1 MSLIKRGRSVLLLA
15 LALVAARAQGA
26 NFGAGDVTGTVLW
39 NGSFVTGQ
47 AASRMYVYIPAV
59 SAAGSVS
66 QADGTYSMKAV
77 APGTY
82 PIKVIALGCGGE
94 DEVATGSVTITA
106 NASTTVNFDLT
117 SLAGIVRGKV
127 TLDSGTFPS
136 PQIRFYSC
144 GPAPVDSSG
153 NFAQYIAAGTYS
165 GTVRGSSGVLGT
177 IPATVT
183 AGAITDV
190 GTVNFQSAT
199 ITGAVSYAGAA
210 PSGLPAQNLY
220 AYIASVSAANK
231 VSASGTFSLG
241 SLPPGTYTVGLLSQG
256 CGGGDLIATASVTVA
271 AGQTAIQNFDLTPL
285 VGVVQGAVTLD
296 GAPLANPTVKFI
308 NGCQAA
314 PNDSSGHF
322 AQYLLPGSYTAP
334 VSGPGGALGQVS
346 ATISAGQT
354 TDLSTVGFTTGS
366 ITGAVTYVGAPL
378 SNGGNL
384 YVGVPANSTGS
395 FVDGSGHYSIT
406 KLVTGTYA
414 MQVYSLGCGGGDTVA
429 QASVNVASGSATT
442 KNFDLSTVAGR
453 VVGTITVNGTPLPN
467 PGVRIGSGCTIPSDS
482 AGVFRGYLPP
492 GSYVATV
499 SGPGGVLGS
508 FPFTVGAGQ
517 TTNLDVASTP
527 AGSNVKFTAGG
538 GLATTGGVELTFST
552 VTTAGSTTIVT
563 TGAGTPPT
571 GYRVI
576 GTGGQPLFYDVT
588 TSATFNPPL
597 GVCVKYDPADV
608 HVAQGRLSMRDV
620 KNSYADITTSIDVT
634 NKIICGAAASA
645 SQFAVLE
652 PIPLAISPTTAAVLT
667 GGASQFTAS
676 GGSGTGYAYSVSTN
690 NSGATISASGLY
702 TAGAKGGVSDTV
714 TATDSIA
721 NTATATVTV
730 TAGVAISPGSMNI
743 PPKGT
748 VQFHASGGSATGYVW
763 SILTNGSGATINA
776 AGVYSGGPGPN
787 TTDVVQ
793 VADSLGNTATVTLTV
808 GPGITLTPPSISLSP
823 RASQKFTAV
832 GGSGAGYTWKLTA
845 ASTSGGAVGPA
856 SGVYTAGNTGSSSD
870 VVQCTDS
877 FGNTATAAATVTAG
891 VSITPP
897 SGPVSPRSTLQ
908 LVASGGSGSGFTWVL
923 LTNGSGATLSAAGF
937 YTAGPTG
944 SVKDVIQVTDSLGNV
959 FFLTINVAAGPTISP
974 LGGPVSPRGVVQL
987 ATSGGSGGGYTY
999 LLTTNGSGGSVSA
1012 AGLYTAGP
1020 TGGTTDVVTV
1030 TDALGNSSTAAFN
1043 VTGGI
1048 KLSPASASLAPKST
1062 AQLTVSGG
1070 SGAGYLWSLSVNGSG
1085 ATISQAGLYTAGATG
1100 SSSDTVKVLDSLNN
1114 SGTSVLFV
1122 SAGVSISPATAPI
1135 APKASKQL
1143 QAAGGSGQ
1151 GFKWTFASNP
1161 SGATLSATG
1170 LYTAGAAGGTTDV
1183 VMVTDSLCNFGTST
1197 LTVTAGISI
1206 TPATLTVSPRK
1217 VQQLSAAGGSGAG
1230 YAFTLVTSGSGGS
1243 ITADG
1248 FYAAGVNGSTTDKVS
1263 VTDSLGNT
1271 GSVVITVN
1279 AALAVTPADVSV
1291 APRQS
1296 KTFTAAGGSGAGF
1309 TWAVAIN
1316 GSGSTID
1323 AATGAYTAG
1332 PKGGVVELVTC
1343 TDSLGNT
1350 ASAIVTVGP
1359 GVTVTP
1365 AFANVPPRGRQ
1376 QLTVR
1381 GGNGAYTYAIVS
1393 TNGSGGSISAAGLY
1407 TAGST
1412 AATIDTLKVT
1422 DSLGNFALASMSVT
1436 DALAVLPNAVTVAPR
1451 ATRSFSAAGGAGSGF
1466 TWTLSTN
1473 GSGATV
1479 IASTDGVTASYTA
1492 GAKGNAADVLTV
1504 TDGLGNAAMGAITVG
1519 PVITVTPATA
1529 SLAPRAQQ
1537 KLNATG
1543 GLGTFRWR
1551 VLPGGTSGGS
1561 VSSTGIYTAGTADT
1575 SQNTTDTVEAS
1586 DALGN
1591 AATAVMTVTTG
1602 LVVTPAGVSLAPRA
1616 SQVFT
1621 AAGGTGAQ
1629 ISFTLSV
1636 NQSGGS
1642 VTADGR
1648 YLAGPRGGATDVVKA
1663 SDNLGNSATATV
1675 TVTAGL
1681 VVNPET
1687 TTLPP
1692 KGKQQLAA
1700 TGGNGIYT
1708 WTLLASSGSGGT
1720 VSTSGLYTAGPT
1732 GVTTD
1737 TVKVTDSVGNSA
1749 TASFNVTVGL
1759 SVTPDKASVAAKGG
1773 KASFTAAGGAGAEKG
1788 YTWSI
1793 STNLSGGTIDDK
1805 GNYLS
1810 GAAGNVKDVVQV
1822 VDAVGNVAT
1831 VTVEVAPLPAAASGC
1846 STAEGSLLPQLLV
1859 AGLGVLW
1866 RRRRRRRAGQGQ

>member
-1 MSLIKRGRSVLLLA
+1 MSLIKRGRMVLLLA
-15 LALVAARAQGA
+15 LVAVGAKALAASAAGADAAAVNQPAQLGVLDQSQTDS
-26 NFGAGDVTGTVLW
+26 GDGTVLV
-39 NGSFVTGQ
+39 GFPGTPVSEELAQTFTAGLTGGLTRAD
-47 AASRMYVYIPAV
+47 AAVRMLLDNSENPPV
-59 SAAGSVS
+59 
-66 QADGTYSMKAV
+66 ADLIVEVRDVDAMG
-77 APGTY
+77 APGSA
-82 PIKVIALGCGGE
+82 VL
-94 DEVATGSVTITA
+94 ATASATPASFSA
-106 NASTTVNFDLT
+106 NVVVF
-117 SLAGIVRGKV
+117 K
-127 TLDSGTFPS
+127 TFTFS
-136 PQIRFYSC
+136 
-144 GPAPVDSSG
+144 PAP
-153 NFAQYIAAGTYS
+153 Q
-165 GTVRGSSGVLGT
+165 
-177 IPATVT
+177 VT
-183 AGAITDV
+183 AGT
-190 GTVNFQSAT
+190 Q
-199 ITGAVSYAGAA
+199 YALVFR
-210 PSGLPAQNLY
+210 S
-220 AYIASVSAANK
+220 
-231 VSASGTFSLG
+231 
-241 SLPPGTYTVGLLSQG
+241 PGNA
-256 CGGGDLIATASVTVA
+256 GGGYDLR
-271 AGQTAIQNFDLTPL
+271 
-285 VGVVQGAVTLD
+285 GALPTNS
-296 GAPLANPTVKFI
+296 GGNP
-308 NGCQAA
+308 
-314 PNDSSGHF
+314 
-322 AQYLLPGSYTAP
+322 YL
-334 VSGPGGALGQVS
+334 GGA
-346 ATISAGQT
+346 
-354 TDLSTVGFTTGS
+354 
-366 ITGAVTYVGAPL
+366 
-378 SNGGNL
+378 
-384 YVGVPANSTGS
+384 
-395 FVDGSGHYSIT
+395 HWER
-406 KLVTGTYA
+406 
-414 MQVYSLGCGGGDTVA
+414 GGG
-429 QASVNVASGSATT
+429 SGSATFLGPFSDAYFKT
-442 KNFDLSTVAGR
+442 YVLVPLS
-453 VVGTITVNGTPLPN
+453 ISP
-467 PGVRIGSGCTIPSDS
+467 
-482 AGVFRGYLPP
+482 
-492 GSYVATV
+492 ATAN
-499 SGPGGVLGS
+499 L
-508 FPFTVGAGQ
+508 
-517 TTNLDVASTP
+517 TTN
-527 AGSNVKFTAGG
+527 
-538 GLATTGGVELTFST
+538 GV
-552 VTTAGSTTIVT
+552 
-563 TGAGTPPT
+563 
-571 GYRVI
+571 
-576 GTGGQPLFYDVT
+576 Q
-588 TSATFNPPL
+588 
-597 GVCVKYDPADV
+597 
-608 HVAQGRLSMRDV
+608 
-620 KNSYADITTSIDVT
+620 
-634 NKIICGAAASA
+634 
-645 SQFAVLE
+645 
-652 PIPLAISPTTAAVLT
+652 
-667 GGASQFTAS
+667 QFTAS
-676 GGSGTGYAYSVSTN
+676 GGTGSGYGWSVSPN
-690 NSGATISASGLY
+690 NSGATIDAAGLY
-702 TAGAKGGVSDTV
+702 TGGALGGVTDTV
-714 TATDSIA
+714 LLTDSSSA
-721 NTATATVTV
+721 TATALVRVVSTLSIT
-730 TAGVAISPGSMNI
+730 PGSMNI
-743 PPKGT
+743 APRGT
-748 VQFHASGGSATGYVW
+748 VQFHAAGGSATGYLW
-763 SILTNGSGATINA
+763 SVPTNGSGASVNR

-793 VADSLGNTATVTLTV
+793 VADSLGNTASVTLTV
-808 GPGITLTPPSISLSP
+808 GPGITLTPASISLAP
-823 RASQKFTAV
+823 RASRTFTAV

-845 ASTSGGAVGPA
+845 ASTSGGAVDPA
-856 SGVYTAGNTGSSSD
+856 TGVYTAGSKGTSSD

-877 FGNTATAAATVTAG
+877 FGNLATAAATVTAG

-897 SGPVSPRSTLQ
+897 AGPVPPRSTLQ
-908 LVASGGSGSGFTWVL
+908 LVASGGSGAGFTWVL
-923 LTNGSGATLSAAGF
+923 LTNSSGATLGGSGF

-944 SVKDVIQVTDSLGNV
+944 GVSDVIKVTDPLGST
-959 FFLTINVAAGPTISP
+959 FFLTINVAPGPTIAP

-987 ATSGGSGGGYTY
+987 TTSGGSGGGYTY
-999 LLTTNGSGGSVSA
+999 ALSINGSGGSVSP

-1020 TGGTTDVVTV
+1020 TGGTADIVTV
-1030 TDALGNSSTAAFN
+1030 TDALGNSSSASFN
-1043 VTGGI
+1043 VTGGV

-1062 AQLTVSGG
+1062 AQLTVTGG

-1100 SSSDTVKVLDSLNN
+1100 SSSDTVKVVDSLGN

-1122 SAGVSISPATAPI
+1122 SAGVSISPAAAQI
-1135 APKASKQL
+1135 APKAARQL

-1151 GFKWTFASNP
+1151 GFTWALATNA
-1161 SGATLSATG
+1161 SGATLSPTG
-1170 LYTAGAAGGTTDV
+1170 LYTAGAGGNKSDV
-1183 VMVTDSLCNFGTST
+1183 VRVTDSLGNAGTAT
-1197 LTVTAGISI
+1197 LSVMAGVSI

-1217 VQQLSAAGGSGAG
+1217 VQQLSAAGGSGAR
-1230 YAFTLVTSGSGGS
+1230 YVFTLVANGSGGS

-1248 FYAAGVNGSTTDKVS
+1248 FYAAGLTGSTTDTVS
-1263 VTDSLGNT
+1263 VTDSLGN
-1271 GSVVITVN
+1271 GASLVITVN
-1279 AALAVTPADVSV
+1279 AALTTTPAEVSV

-1309 TWAVAIN
+1309 TWAVAIQ

-1323 AATGAYTAG
+1323 AVTGAYTAG

-1365 AFANVPPRGRQ
+1365 AFANVAPRGTQ

-1436 DALAVLPNAVTVAPR
+1436 DALAVLPDAVTVAPR

-1466 TWTLSTN
+1466 TWTLSAN

-1492 GAKGNAADVLTV
+1492 GAKGNTADVLTV
-1504 TDGLGNAAMGAITVG
+1504 TDGLGNVAMGAIAVG

-1575 SQNTTDTVEAS
+1575 SQNTADTVEVS

-1591 AATAVMTVTTG
+1591 LATAVMTVTTG

-1681 VVNPET
+1681 VVNPQT
-1687 TTLPP
+1687 TALPP

-1773 KASFTAAGGAGAEKG
+1773 KASFTATGGAGAEKG

-1810 GAAGNVKDVVQV
+1810 GATGNVKDVVQV

-1859 AGLGVLW
+1859 AGLGLLW
-1866 RRRRRRRAGQGQ
+1866 RRRRAGQVR